1 MPFKS
6 KAQQG
11 YMFKNM
17 PKIALKWAKHTPD
30 MENLPQHVEENSQML
45 AERMKSN
52 VEFYTVLMPEDH
64 TTKVADLVHHHTP
77 IDFCE
82 AINGGNFTFNE
93 IEGFYMD
100 EAEAQAAAQNVVKG
114 LYETARSLEEKKE
127 KVAIALQKKVD
138 NMHKEAQAAMNLARK
153 EPENADAHRAH
164 SQALLEKIK
173 NWEMKHKTVAKAKRE
188 LQPLEEF
195 DAPKKSKKTK

>member
-17 PKIALKWAKHTPD
+17 PRIALKWAKHTPD
-30 MENLPQHVEENSQML
+30 MENLPQHVEENQ
-45 AERMKSN
+45 AIINERKKN
-52 VEFYTVLMPEDH
+52 DVEFFTVLMPEDH
-64 TTKVADLVHHHTP
+64 TSKISDLVKHHTP
-77 IDFCE
+77 IDFCN
-82 AINGGNFTFNE
+82 AVNNGEFTMNE

-100 EAEAQAAAQNVVKG
+100 QAEATAAAQQFVKG
-114 LYETARSLEEKKE
+114 LYETAKSLEEKKE
-127 KVAIALQKKVD
+127 KVATALQKKVD
-138 NMHKEAQAAMNLARK
+138 KMHKEAQAAMNLARK

-173 NWEMKHKTVAKAKRE
+173 AWEMKHKTVRGSKKE
-188 LQPLEEF
+188 LKPLEEF
-195 DAPKKSKKTK
+195 DAPKPSKNKK

>member
-30 MENLPQHVEENSQML
+30 MKNLPQHVEGEVLN
-45 AERMKSN
+45 ERKKN
-52 VEFYTVLMPEDH
+52 DVEFYTVLMPEDH
-64 TTKVADLVHHHTP
+64 TSKVSDLVKHHTP
-77 IDFCE
+77 IDFCN
-82 AINGGNFTFNE
+82 AVNNGEFTMNE

-100 EAEAQAAAQNVVKG
+100 QAEATAAAQNFVKG
-114 LYETARSLEEKKE
+114 LYETAKGLEEKKE
-127 KVAIALQKKVD
+127 KVATALQKKID
-138 NMHKEAQAAMNLARK
+138 KMHKEAQAAMNLARK
-153 EPENADAHRAH
+153 EPENADAHRSH

-173 NWEMKHKTVAKAKRE
+173 AWEMKHKSVSSAKKE

-195 DAPKKSKKTK
+195 ETPKKKK

>member
-30 MENLPQHVEENSQML
+30 MENLPQHVEEQVIN
-45 AERMKSN
+45 ERKKN
-52 VEFYTVLMPEDH
+52 DVEFYTVLMPEDH
-64 TTKVADLVHHHTP
+64 TSKVSDLVKHHTP
-77 IDFCE
+77 IDFCN
-82 AINGGNFTFNE
+82 AVNNGEFTMNE

-100 EAEAQAAAQNVVKG
+100 QAEAQAAAQNFVKG
-114 LYETARSLEEKKE
+114 LYETAKSLEEKKE
-127 KVAIALQKKVD
+127 KVVGALQKKID
-138 NMHKEAQAAMNLARK
+138 KMHKEAQAAMNLARK

-173 NWEMKHKTVAKAKRE
+173 AWEAKHKSVAGAKKE

-195 DAPKKSKKTK
+195 ETPKKKK

>member
-30 MENLPQHVEENSQML
+30 MKNLPQHVEEGL
-45 AERMKSN
+45 ITERKKN
-52 VEFYTVLMPEDH
+52 DIEFYTVLLPEDH
-64 TTKVADLVHHHTP
+64 TSKVADLVKHHTP
-77 IDFCE
+77 IEFAE
-82 AINGGNFTFNE
+82 AIQKGDCTYNE
-93 IEGFYMD
+93 VEGFYLD
-100 EAEAQAAAQNVVKG
+100 ESEAQAAAQAIVKG
-114 LYETARSLEEKKE
+114 LYETAKSLEEKKE
-127 KVAIALQKKVD
+127 KVSTALQKKID

-173 NWEMKHKTVAKAKRE
+173 AWETKHKTVAGSKKE

-195 DAPKKSKKTK
+195 EAPKKSKKSK